1 MPTFDRVQRRIL
13 GVLFEKKTTTPDVY
27 PLTIPALVAGANQKS
42 NRDPEMELAQWEL
55 EGALRS
61 LLIEGWVREVQK
73 AGGRTARYEERLQ
86 DRLGLDKP
94 KAAIL
99 AELLLRGPSTLNDIH
114 TRAQRMAA
122 VGAREEVQVRLD
134 ALAEEGLVELLP
146 KQTGQRE
153 PRWMHRLTPPQEA
166 PEAPRLDAPEAATP
180 SSPAA
185 RQPLSERIELL
196 ESEVAALREAL
207 RATRRELGLPVDP
220 ERSS

>member
-13 GVLFEKKTTTPDVY
+13 GVLFEKKTTTPDLY
-27 PLTIPALVAGANQKS
+27 PLTIAALLAGANQKS

-61 LLIEGWVREVQK
+61 LLIDGWVREVQK
-73 AGGRTARYEERLQ
+73 AGGRSVRYEERFQ

-94 KAAIL
+94 KAAIVT
-99 AELLLRGPSTLNDIH
+99 ELLLRGPSTLNEMH

-122 VGAREEVQVRLD
+122 VGAREELQVRLD
-134 ALAEEGLVELLP
+134 ELAEAGLVELLP
-146 KQTGQRE
+146 KQPGQRE
-153 PRWMHRLTPPQEA
+153 PRWSHRLSPADES
-166 PEAPRLDAPEAATP
+166 PEAHRLDEAEH
-180 SSPAA
+180 PAIGTA

-207 RATRRELGLPVDP
+207 RATRRALGLPEEG